1 MLFRSHEEKEKDKKT
16 DIKEEISKR
25 LSWTYPNEA
34 LLKIKSKYSVSELNA
49 GKTGSGIIR
58 DIPLNTPEFLR
69 EGGKHLSAAQKGTA
83 FHRVMEHLD
92 FTRMED
98 GSYIRRFVDELV
110 AREII
115 TEEEK
120 EILSI
125 EKIEIFAE
133 SMIGKRAKSAAALGK
148 LRKETSFNLLH
159 NVEGKEVM
167 VQGIIDCWFEEK
179 EGIVL
184 LDYKT
189 NYDVEGIQEKY
200 KEQMMIYKK
209 AIETYRGMPVTE
221 AYLYLISKDR
231 AVEIKE

>member
-1 MLFRSHEEKEKDKKT
+1 
-16 DIKEEISKR
+16 
-25 LSWTYPNEA
+25 
-34 LLKIKSKYSVSELNA
+34 
-49 GKTGSGIIR
+49 
-58 DIPLNTPEFLR
+58 
-69 EGGKHLSAAQKGTA
+69 
-83 FHRVMEHLD
+83 
-92 FTRMED
+92 
-98 GSYIRRFVDELV
+98 
-110 AREII
+110 
-115 TEEEK
+115 
-120 EILSI
+120 
-125 EKIEIFAE
+125 
-133 SMIGKRAKSAAALGK
+133 MIGKRAKSAAALGK